1 METFM
6 SSVQL
11 RDLSRPVLVAGATGY
26 IGGRLIPRLLEAGHR
41 VRAVVRTPAKLGDRP
56 WSHHPALEVVRGDLL
71 DRESM
76 MEAARGCRA
85 AYYLAHS
92 MQSQVSDFADTD
104 RRAAQNMADAA
115 AAGGVE
121 RIIYLSGLG
130 EEDNGLSRHLRSRT
144 EVARILGE
152 GPVPVTVF
160 RAAMIIGSG
169 SASFEILR
177 YLMDRLPVMI
187 TPRWVSTL
195 CQPIGVRNV
204 LHYLI
209 ACLEVPETIGQ
220 SFDIGQEE
228 VITYRRLMEIYAEEA
243 GLPRRLIIPV
253 PFLTPRLSSYWIHLV
268 TPLPAA
274 LARPLAEGLSNPVVC
289 RDFRIR
295 ELIPQQ
301 LLDCREAIRRAM
313 DRMRQQQVETSW
325 TDSGL
330 VPQAEWSI
338 SGDPGWAGGT
348 IYDDSRR
355 VVLSA
360 SPEKI
365 WQAVAGIGG
374 STGWYYADWLWGLRG
389 KIDRVAGGVG
399 LRRGRRSNLEIRP
412 GDALDFWRVVQVER
426 PTRLILAAEMKL
438 PGQAVLAFHLNRTDQ
453 GTELLQIARFMPRGL
468 FGILY
473 WYAVYP
479 FHSYVFNGML
489 RGIAA
494 SVGTKV
500 LTGPERLR
508 PAD

>member
-1 METFM
+1 
-6 SSVQL
+6 
-11 RDLSRPVLVAGATGY
+11 VA
-26 IGGRLIPRLLEAGHR
+26 H
-41 VRAVVRTPAKLGDRP
+41 
-56 WSHHPALEVVRGDLL
+56 
-71 DRESM
+71 
-76 MEAARGCRA
+76 
-85 AYYLAHS
+85 
-92 MQSQVSDFADTD
+92 
-104 RRAAQNMADAA
+104 
-115 AAGGVE
+115 
-121 RIIYLSGLG
+121 
-130 EEDNGLSRHLRSRT
+130 
-144 EVARILGE
+144 ILGE

-209 ACLEVPETIGQ
+209 ACLDVPETIGQ
-220 SFDIGQEE
+220 TFDIGQEE

-289 RDFRIR
+289 RDLRIR
-295 ELIPQQ
+295 DLIPQQ

-330 VPQAEWSI
+330 LPQAEWSI

-355 VVLSA
+355 VVLRA
-360 SPEKI
+360 SPEEI
-365 WQAVAGIGG
+365 WPAVAGIGG
-374 STGWYYADWLWGLRG
+374 STGWYYADWLWVLRG

-399 LRRGRRSNLEIRP
+399 LRRGRRSKLEIRP

-426 PTRLILAAEMKL
+426 PTRLLLAAEMKL
-438 PGQAVLAFHLNRTDQ
+438 PGQAVLAFHLNRTAE

-468 FGILY
+468 LGILY

-479 FHSYVFNGML
+479 FHNYVFNGML

-494 SVGTKV
+494 SVGATV
-500 LTGPERLR
+500 VTGPERLR

>member
-1 METFM
+1 
-6 SSVQL
+6 
-11 RDLSRPVLVAGATGY
+11 
-26 IGGRLIPRLLEAGHR
+26 
-41 VRAVVRTPAKLGDRP
+41 
-56 WSHHPALEVVRGDLL
+56 
-71 DRESM
+71 
-76 MEAARGCRA
+76 
-85 AYYLAHS
+85 
-92 MQSQVSDFADTD
+92 
-104 RRAAQNMADAA
+104 MADAA

-144 EVARILGE
+144 EVARILSE

-209 ACLEVPETIGQ
+209 ACLDVPETIGQ
-220 SFDIGQEE
+220 TFDIGQEE

-243 GLPRRLIIPV
+243 GLPRRLIIPI

-274 LARPLAEGLSNPVVC
+274 LARPLAEGLSSPVVC

-295 ELIPQQ
+295 DIIPQQ
-301 LLDCREAIRRAM
+301 LFDCRQAIRLAM
-313 DRMRQQQVETSW
+313 DRIRQQQVETSW

-348 IYDDSRR
+348 ICDDSRR
-355 VVLSA
+355 VVLA
-360 SPEKI
+360 APPEKI

-389 KIDRVAGGVG
+389 YIDRMAGGVG
-399 LRRGRRSNLEIRP
+399 LRRGRRNAVEIRP

-426 PTRLILAAEMKL
+426 PVRLILAAEMKL

-500 LTGPERLR
+500 VTGPERL
-508 PAD
+508 PPTD

>member
-1 METFM
+1 
-6 SSVQL
+6 
-11 RDLSRPVLVAGATGY
+11 
-26 IGGRLIPRLLEAGHR
+26 
-41 VRAVVRTPAKLGDRP
+41 
-56 WSHHPALEVVRGDLL
+56 
-71 DRESM
+71 
-76 MEAARGCRA
+76 
-85 AYYLAHS
+85 
-92 MQSQVSDFADTD
+92 
-104 RRAAQNMADAA
+104 
-115 AAGGVE
+115 
-121 RIIYLSGLG
+121 
-130 EEDNGLSRHLRSRT
+130 
-144 EVARILGE
+144 
-152 GPVPVTVF
+152 
-160 RAAMIIGSG
+160 
-169 SASFEILR
+169 
-177 YLMDRLPVMI
+177 
-187 TPRWVSTL
+187 
-195 CQPIGVRNV
+195 
-204 LHYLI
+204 
-209 ACLEVPETIGQ
+209 
-220 SFDIGQEE
+220 

-500 LTGPERLR
+500 LTGPERLP